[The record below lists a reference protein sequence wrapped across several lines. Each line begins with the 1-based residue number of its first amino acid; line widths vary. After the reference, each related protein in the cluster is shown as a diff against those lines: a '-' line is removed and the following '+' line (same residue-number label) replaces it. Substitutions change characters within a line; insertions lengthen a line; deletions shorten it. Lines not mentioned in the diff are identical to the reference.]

1 MATLARR
8 AQRSTNTWPGFVD
21 ALATLLM
28 VIIFLLM
35 IFVLAQFFLGEALSG
50 RDAALKKLQNDIAD
64 MSDLLSLERKAND
77 KMRLDVAQLTA
88 ELQASVISRDDLKSS
103 LSAMTDKAEAAEKQ
117 ATTLTARLDDAMAV
131 IKADKE
137 TIEAK
142 VGELA
147 KLNQDLAALQALRDD
162 LENDIL
168 AMTDVLKDK
177 DVQLDEKSGQLAE
190 KDRLLDEQGQ
200 TLAEREKTLEERNRL
215 LEEKIK
221 LLAERNRELAERDR
235 QLEEKDKAVA
245 KERNLADSARAQIA
259 LANQQMAALREQLA
273 RISEALEIAEQKA
286 KDQGVKISALA
297 SKVQELSRYRS
308 EFFGRLRSV
317 LGNQPG
323 IRVVGDR
330 FVFQSEVLFASGSAE
345 LGEDGMGQ
353 LKQLAATLRDIT
365 GRIPKDI
372 DWILRIDGHT
382 DSIPIST
389 WKFPSNWELSSARA
403 ISVVK
408 FLIGEGIP
416 AGRLAAA
423 GFGEFRPIDT
433 ADDEVANR
441 RNRRIEMKMTQR

>member
-1 MATLARR
+1 MTALARR
-8 AQRSTNTWPGFVD
+8 AQRSTNIWPGFVD

-64 MSDLLSLERKAND
+64 MSNLLSLERKAND
-77 KMRLDVAQLTA
+77 DMRLNVAQLSE
-88 ELQASVISRDDLKSS
+88 ELQASVIMRDDMKSS
-103 LSAMTDKAEAAEKQ
+103 LSLMSDRADAAEQQ
-117 ATTLTARLDDAMAV
+117 AESLSARLDSAFSV

-147 KLNQDLAALQALRDD
+147 KLTNDITALQALRDD
-162 LENDIL
+162 LESKIM
-168 AMTDVLKDK
+168 AMSAQLQDKDK
-177 DVQLDEKSGQLAE
+177 ILTEKDESLAE
-190 KDRLLDEQGQ
+190 KDES
-200 TLAEREKTLEERNRL
+200 LAE
-215 LEEKIK
+215 
-221 LLAERNRELAERDR
+221 
-235 QLEEKDKAVA
+235 KDQSIA
-245 KERNLADSARAQIA
+245 KERSLADSARAQIA
-259 LANQQMAALREQLA
+259 LANRQMSALREQLA
-273 RISEALEIAEQKA
+273 RISEALEVAEKKA
-286 KDQGVKISALA
+286 EEQGVKISSLGKRLNSALA

-308 EFFGRLRSV
+308 EFFGRLREV

-330 FVFQSEVLFASGSAE
+330 FVFQSEVLFASASAE
-345 LGEDGMGQ
+345 LGEDGMIQ
-353 LKQLAATLRDIT
+353 LRQLAATLREIT
-365 GRIPKDI
+365 TRIPKDI

-382 DSIPIST
+382 DGVPISN
-389 WKFPSNWELSSARA
+389 WKFPSNWELSAARA

-408 FLIGEGIP
+408 FLVAEGIP

-423 GFGEFRPIDT
+423 GFGEFRPLDL
-433 ADDEVANR
+433 ASDEVANR